1 MKILD
6 RSRSHFSVISLS
18 RTRFQISLHTPL
30 IPPTPGERASMSSL
44 IRPAETGTRLGERLA
59 DQVVDGDA
67 LVMARSLAKMLIS
80 RRSNFS
86 TSTRYFTDNAT
97 TQFKVGDEVKV
108 RRTVTVEDVTT
119 FAQLTGDTN
128 PIHLDEH
135 FAKKTELGQ
144 LVVHGVILNGYRDLI
159 TIKFLIL
166 LFDILRIKKENSP
179 FPP

>member
-1 MKILD
+1 
-6 RSRSHFSVISLS
+6 
-18 RTRFQISLHTPL
+18 
-30 IPPTPGERASMSSL
+30 MSSL